1 MTRKKVLKIQE
12 GEPEPIRF
20 TLKALAEEK
29 GVSKESLVQT
39 VKDILVET
47 AKEVLGDAQYI
58 VEFDEDSSEF
68 KIYRKKTIVE
78 KVSNP
83 LVEISIEDARKI
95 DPTAELGDEAYEVID
110 PKIMGRRGTQVAKN
124 LLLARLSG
132 AIEESIYQEYSK
144 KKGMLVT
151 GMIKKIEFERIRRE
165 KIIYV
170 DLGRN
175 VIGILPQSELAPQ
188 DNKLREG
195 DTVKAV
201 IKDVK
206 MKHEG
211 VFVRTEIILS
221 RIDKKFVEEIVK
233 KNVSEVEQG
242 IIKIRNIARKPGAR
256 VKILVES
263 IDSNIDPVGTCVG
276 VRGMRIKSMVQ
287 ELGGERIDIV
297 PYSEN
302 MQQLITNALGVRKVS
317 AIMIRKT
324 EGEQREAIVVV
335 PDDELSVAI
344 GRGGLNVKLASELLG
359 IKINVRSE
367 SEREKLKE
375 MLPDFFKK
383 LGIGEKQMQLMWE
396 SGFRTIEDIALA
408 PFEKI
413 KSIPGLSEAEA
424 NRIFQEARRVYF
436 EKLKEEEKVKGVEK
450 SKSQEEER
458 RSEEEKFPEEGKI
471 SGEEVE

>member
-1 MTRKKVLKIQE
+1 
-12 GEPEPIRF
+12 
-20 TLKALAEEK
+20 
-29 GVSKESLVQT
+29 
-39 VKDILVET
+39 
-47 AKEVLGDAQYI
+47 
-58 VEFDEDSSEF
+58 
-68 KIYRKKTIVE
+68 
-78 KVSNP
+78 
-83 LVEISIEDARKI
+83 
-95 DPTAELGDEAYEVID
+95 
-110 PKIMGRRGTQVAKN
+110 
-124 LLLARLSG
+124 
-132 AIEESIYQEYSK
+132 
-144 KKGMLVT
+144 MLVT

-263 IDSNIDPVGTCVG
+263 VDSNIDPVGTCVG

-450 SKSQEEER
+450 SKSQEEEK

-471 SGEEVE
+471 SEEELE

>member
-1 MTRKKVLKIQE
+1 MTGKKVLKIQE
-12 GEPEPIRF
+12 SEPEPLRF

-39 VKDILVET
+39 VKYVLAET

-68 KIYRKKTIVE
+68 RIYRKKTIVE

-83 LVEISIEDARKI
+83 LTEISIEEARKI

-110 PKIMGRRGTQVAKN
+110 PKTMGRRGTQVAKN

-132 AIEESIYQEYSK
+132 AIEESVYQEYSK

-233 KNVSEVEQG
+233 KECQRSRAGNNKDKKHSKE
-242 IIKIRNIARKPGAR
+242 
-256 VKILVES
+256 
-263 IDSNIDPVGTCVG
+263 T
-276 VRGMRIKSMVQ
+276 RG
-287 ELGGERIDIV
+287 
-297 PYSEN
+297 
-302 MQQLITNALGVRKVS
+302 
-317 AIMIRKT
+317 
-324 EGEQREAIVVV
+324 
-335 PDDELSVAI
+335 
-344 GRGGLNVKLASELLG
+344 
-359 IKINVRSE
+359 
-367 SEREKLKE
+367 
-375 MLPDFFKK
+375 
-383 LGIGEKQMQLMWE
+383 
-396 SGFRTIEDIALA
+396 
-408 PFEKI
+408 
-413 KSIPGLSEAEA
+413 
-424 NRIFQEARRVYF
+424 
-436 EKLKEEEKVKGVEK
+436 K
-450 SKSQEEER
+450 SKNPCRIYRQQYRSSWNMRWCER
-458 RSEEEKFPEEGKI
+458 NENKKYGSRAWRRKNRYSSIYRKYAATYN
-471 SGEEVE
+471 